1 MAGKLNTFHLA
12 YHTLSS
18 VLLWSDGCGN
28 LAVTARA
35 KAELNSYII
44 IARAKEIKT
53 RCTQPERAT
62 LTYKWLTP

>member
-44 IARAKEIKT
+44 TRAKEIKT
-53 RCTQPERAT
+53 RCTQPDRAT